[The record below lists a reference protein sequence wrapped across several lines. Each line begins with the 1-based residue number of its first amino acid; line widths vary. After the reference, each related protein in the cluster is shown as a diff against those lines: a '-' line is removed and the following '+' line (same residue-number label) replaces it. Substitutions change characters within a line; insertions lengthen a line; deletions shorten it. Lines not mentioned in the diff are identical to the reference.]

1 MKYLVANPKMKIVVA
16 AIPIV
21 IVLGA
26 FTYFYFSDNSRS
38 TENAYINADVIN
50 VAAQVAGRVSNVYI
64 KENQNVHKGDALFDI
79 DTAPFEIALK
89 RAQAD
94 LALAQQSARQDNA
107 EINVA
112 RAQIA
117 QTESDLA
124 NARSTLARNK
134 ELIAQNFLSQQAADD
149 SQARVQDLEAA
160 LNQANA
166 KLNKALSA
174 PPKTEDRGDVLK
186 AQAAIAQAKLDL
198 EHTHIVA
205 TEDGQISNLT
215 LTAGSLVGIGVP
227 LFALIAN
234 NSFHIDANF
243 KETELVGIHPGENV
257 DIKIDMYPGQHFKG
271 TVESLSGGTGTAFSL
286 LPPQNATGNW
296 VKIAQRVPVR
306 VKFAQTDA
314 EHPLRIG
321 ATATVTVQLK

>member
-1 MKYLVANPKMKIVVA
+1 MKRVIANKKIIIATLALVTGVGSYAYIH
-16 AIPIV
+16 
-21 IVLGA
+21 
-26 FTYFYFSDNSRS
+26 FSSSSRS
-38 TENAYINADVIN
+38 TENAYISADVVS
-50 VAAQVAGRVSNVYI
+50 VASLVSGRVKTVYI
-64 KENQNVHKGDALFDI
+64 KDNQFVHKGDPLFDI
-79 DTAPFEIALK
+79 DVAPFSIALT

-124 NARSTLARNK
+124 NARASNARNK
-134 ELIAQNFLSQQAADD
+134 ELVAQNFLTQQAADD
-149 SQARVQDLEAA
+149 TLARVQTL
-160 LNQANA
+160 QASLDQARA
-166 KLNKALSA
+166 KLSKALSA
-174 PPKTEDRGDVLK
+174 PEKTAERGDVLK

-198 EHTHIVA
+198 EHTHMSA
-205 TEDGQISNLT
+205 TQDGQISNLT
-215 LTAGSLVGIGVP
+215 LTAGSMVGIGVP
-227 LFALIAN
+227 LFALIVE

-243 KETELVGIHPGENV
+243 KETELAGIHTGENV
-257 DIKIDMYPGQHFKG
+257 DIQIDMYPGQHFKG

-306 VKFAQTDA
+306 IKFEPTDV

-321 ATATVTVQLK
+321 ATATVNVQLK